1 MSLRKTKIFLRN
13 GGKMKK
19 VLLIGADG
27 MLGGE
32 LRERLEKNYEVVRN
46 DTSDFRYM

>member
-1 MSLRKTKIFLRN
+1 
-13 GGKMKK
+13 MKK

-46 DTSDFRYM
+46 NTSDFRYM